1 MQELEMIRR
10 VTLALALAASVAVPT
25 HLFAQSAAAEKI
37 DDLKERVIKGIEQR
51 AKLAQEMVDTQFSF
65 GELGFQEI
73 ETSKYITGILEKN
86 GFTVKRD
93 VAGLPTG
100 WIATWGSGKPV
111 IALGS
116 DIDGLPT
123 TSQYPGVAYKRPMIE
138 GAPGHGEGHN
148 SGQAVDVSRQSHS
161 EIMEQERIPAH

>member
-93 VAGLPTG
+93 VAGLTG

-116 DIDGLPT
+116 DIDGF
-123 TSQYPGVAYKRPMIE
+123 QRRR
-138 GAPGHGEGHN
+138 N
-148 SGQAVDVSRQSHS
+148 
-161 EIMEQERIPAH
+161 IPASPTSGR